1 MIEPKHLIAAQVLLF
16 AQLDNKIIHFVA
28 RVFGNL
34 KKAFDTVDH
43 GISTQKLE
51 NYDV

>member
-1 MIEPKHLIAAQVLLF
+1 MIESKHLIAAQVLLF
-16 AQLDNKIIHFVA
+16 AQIDNKIHFVA